1 LIKNKDLIGLVDLLG
16 LKIKMKTKLE
26 EERNEIKQ
34 EKVEDKNED
43 KNEDKETQEINALQ
57 ISTPEIQILTDH
69 SGINGK
75 EIKEIKE
82 LIVEVNDND
91 NKSNDTGIG
100 MNDGLQGSI
109 FDPNAH
115 VREEEVRE
123 AESELNPSE
132 LQLDYSKLAS
142 LNESNLEQN
151 RMQGQGQV
159 QLDHKEQDPNPEHM
173 ETNEIDWDNTAIDK
187 SEQGQ
192 AQQQEQALNNKQN
205 KNKKKRNKKK

>member
-1 LIKNKDLIGLVDLLG
+1 MKT
-16 LKIKMKTKLE
+16 KMKTK
-26 EERNEIKQ
+26 I
-34 EKVEDKNED
+34 
-43 KNEDKETQEINALQ
+43 TQEINALQ

-75 EIKEIKE
+75 KEEEIKE
-82 LIVEVNDND
+82 LIVDVNVNDNE
-91 NKSNDTGIG
+91 SNCNCTGMG
-100 MNDGLQGSI
+100 MNDGLHGSI

-173 ETNEIDWDNTAIDK
+173 ETNEIDWDNTARDK
-187 SEQGQ
+187 SELGQ